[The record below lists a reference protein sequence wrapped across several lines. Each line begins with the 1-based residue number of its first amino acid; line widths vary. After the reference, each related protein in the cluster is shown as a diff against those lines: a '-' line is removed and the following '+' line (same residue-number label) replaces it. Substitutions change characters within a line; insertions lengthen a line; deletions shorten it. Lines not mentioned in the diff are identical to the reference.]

1 MTIIELN
8 IAGYQVTHDSPD
20 LRDMRKRWLAG
31 WRGLQRK
38 GRGRQQSAGSRAA

>member
-8 IAGYQVTHDSPD
+8 IAGYQVTHNSPNF
-20 LRDMRKRWLAG
+20 RDMKKSWLAG

-38 GRGRQQSAGSRAA
+38 GRGREQSAGCRAA